1 MARLG
6 KIVRELRRRRVFR
19 LAGIYVIS
27 AWVAVQVA
35 SEAFPGLGIPE
46 AAIRFVWLGAI
57 LGFPLALIFGWFY
70 DITSQGIV
78 RTLPR

>member
-1 MARLG
+1 MRAG
-6 KIVRELRRRRVFR
+6 PFFKELRRRRMFGVAV
-19 LAGIYVIS
+19 LYVVA

-78 RTLPR
+78 WTLPR

>member
-6 KIVRELRRRRVFR
+6 KFVRELRRRRVFR

-35 SEAFPGLGIPE
+35 SEAFSGLGIPE
-46 AAIRFVWLGAI
+46 AAIGFVWLGAI

>member
-6 KIVRELRRRRVFR
+6 KFVRELRRRRVFR

-27 AWVAVQVA
+27 AGVAVQVA
-35 SEAFPGLGIPE
+35 REAFPGLGIPE

-78 RTLPR
+78 WTLPR